1 MTVVIIFRLKIIF
14 DKIMNQNIIWLNGYA
29 SSTCIKV
36 IWLIKFAEYSF
47 KGPILHVLH
56 ILISSLQN
64 ILDLSSFDTM
74 LE

>member
-29 SSTCIKV
+29 SSTSIKV
-36 IWLIKFAEYSF
+36 ILLIKFTEYSF

-56 ILISSLQN
+56 ILTSSLQN
-64 ILDLSSFDTM
+64 ILDLSSFNTM

>member
-1 MTVVIIFRLKIIF
+1 MTALIIFSLKIIF

-29 SSTCIKV
+29 SSISIKV
-36 IWLIKFAEYSF
+36 ILLIKFAEYSF
-47 KGPILHVLH
+47 KGPILHVSQ

-64 ILDLSSFDTM
+64 ILGLSSFNTM